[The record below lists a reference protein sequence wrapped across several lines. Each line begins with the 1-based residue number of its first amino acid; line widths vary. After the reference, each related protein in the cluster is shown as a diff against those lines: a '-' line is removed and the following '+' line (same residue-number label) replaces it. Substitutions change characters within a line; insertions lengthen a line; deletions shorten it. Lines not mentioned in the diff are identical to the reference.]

1 MAQVCNTKH
10 FNNLL
15 ETVSRNRER
24 DALEHQMARV
34 PLDLSY
40 KGQSPVEKLLL
51 RGAEQINGKQ
61 FDIKYQPKVIRSTPN
76 YGYDARIDPTILNA
90 VRNRFVDV
98 AGLLIPARNLTK
110 DVKMNYSRQPLK
122 MRGIIV

>member
-1 MAQVCNTKH
+1 MAQVFNRG
-10 FNNLL
+10 FNNRL
-15 ETVSRNRER
+15 ETVFRNRER

-34 PLDLSY
+34 PLDFSY
-40 KGQSPVEKLLL
+40 KGQSPVTKLLL
-51 RGAEQINGKQ
+51 CGSEQINGKQ
-61 FDIKYQPKVIRSTPN
+61 FDIKYQPKVLRSTPN

-98 AGLLIPARNLTK
+98 SGLLIPARNLTK

-122 MRGIIV
+122 MRGVIV